1 MSATDAACHEPTG
14 GHSSASLPWADDPR
28 GDDKTRLLKY
38 VRENGY
44 GVPVVNA
51 VRAVVAPDAEA
62 GDADHRLALRFY
74 RGHPDLFKTDR
85 RDGFVWVEPRP
96 AAFHLTVSKHSP
108 KHTDSD
114 GMALSNAKNVLGR
127 RRAVTSDGT
136 RGVLLGALAA
146 KRDATEDEFVVF
158 RDRTDP
164 SNHLLVPFATRFN
177 SPRRVREARERFDG
191 VWRTAAERFDRGVV
205 LTLTTDPARFDSLA
219 AATETLID
227 DVNRLKAW
235 VANRFADGSRPPS
248 VVVPEF
254 TEKGF
259 PHVHVA
265 LFGEGF
271 VPHAVLSNYWGGR
284 RDRGSVVWCDAVVSR
299 CDRWLWVGERPDRA
313 DGRGPRAYLGKTL
326 GDLKALAAVDPETV
340 HAAAGRL
347 RADDAEDD
355 DLAREWWKL
364 ACYWATETRL
374 FTTSPSLRSE
384 DSEASARDARGDA
397 DGPRWQFVGV
407 ARYGDLPAHVT
418 RDATLIRR
426 ERRRRPP
433 PGAQNRSYE
442 PPQGDNS
449 SAIVP
454 TTTR

>member
-1 MSATDAACHEPTG
+1 
-14 GHSSASLPWADDPR
+14 
-28 GDDKTRLLKY
+28 
-38 VRENGY
+38 
-44 GVPVVNA
+44 VNA
-51 VRAVVAPDAEA
+51 VRAVLSPDAEA
-62 GDADHRLALRFY
+62 GDAHHRLALRFY
-74 RGHPDLFKTDR
+74 RDHPDLFKTDR

-96 AAFHLTVSKHSP
+96 AAFHLTASKHSP
-108 KHTDSD
+108 KHTDDD

-127 RRAVTSDGT
+127 RRAMTSDGT
-136 RGVLLGALAA
+136 RGVLLDALAA

-177 SPRRVREARERFDG
+177 SPCRVREARQRFDG
-191 VWRTAAERFDRGVV
+191 AWRTAAERFDRGVV

-219 AATETLID
+219 AATETLMD
-227 DVNRLKAW
+227 DVNRLKAF
-235 VANRFADGSRPPS
+235 ANRFADGSRPPS

-271 VPHAVLSNYWGGR
+271 VPHAVLSDYWDGR

-299 CDRWLWVGERPDRA
+299 GDCWLWAGDRPDRA

-326 GDLKALAAVDPETV
+326 GNLEALAATDPETV
-340 HAAAGRL
+340 HAAAGRF
-347 RADDAEDD
+347 RVDDAGDND
-355 DLAREWWKL
+355 PAREWWKL

-374 FTTSPSLRSE
+374 FTTSPSLRPG
-384 DSEASARDARGDA
+384 DDGEASARDGRGVA

-407 ARYGDLPAHVT
+407 ARYDDLPAHVT
-418 RDATLIRR
+418 RDATLVRR

-433 PGAQNRSYE
+433 PGIQNRSYE
-442 PPQGDNS
+442 TSEEDKS
-449 SAIVP
+449 
-454 TTTR
+454 

>member
-1 MSATDAACHEPTG
+1 MSATDGACHEPTG

-38 VRENGY
+38 ARENGY

-51 VRAVVAPDAEA
+51 VRAVLSPDAEA

-74 RGHPDLFKTDR
+74 RDHPDLFKTDR

-96 AAFHLTVSKHSP
+96 AAFHLTASKHSP
-108 KHTDSD
+108 KHTDGD
-114 GMALSNAKNVLGR
+114 GVALSNAKNVLGR

-146 KRDATEDEFVVF
+146 KRDATEDEYVVY

-191 VWRTAAERFDRGVV
+191 VWRTAADRFDRGVV

-219 AATETLID
+219 AATETLMA

-235 VANRFADGSRPPS
+235 FANRFADGSRPPS

-259 PHVHVA
+259 PHVHVV
-265 LFGEGF
+265 LFGEGY
-271 VPHAVLSNYWGGR
+271 VPHAALSNYWDGR
-284 RDRGSVVWCDAVVSR
+284 RGRGSVVWCDAVVSR
-299 CDRWLWVGERPDRA
+299 GDRWLWAGERPDRA

-326 GDLKALAAVDPETV
+326 GDLEAFATVDPETV

-347 RADDAEDD
+347 RADDAGDD
-355 DLAREWWKL
+355 DPAREWWKL

-374 FTTSPSLRSE
+374 FTTSPSLRP
-384 DSEASARDARGDA
+384 DDGALARDARGDA

-407 ARYGDLPAHVT
+407 ARYNNLPAHVT

-433 PGAQNRSYE
+433 PGVQNRSYE
-442 PPQGDNS
+442 PPPEDKS
-449 SAIVP
+449 
-454 TTTR
+454 